1 MKPITAASLTV
12 LHKGGRPRAA
22 DPGVTVS
29 AWIPG
34 SQYDQL
40 VQLAKL
46 RRQSVST
53 LVKDLLHLRLA
64 AGIPT
69 R

>member
-1 MKPITAASLTV
+1 MKPIPPEPN
-12 LHKGGRPRAA
+12 KGGRPRVP
-22 DPGVTVS
+22 DPGVRVS

-40 VQLAKL
+40 VKLAQH
-46 RRQSVST
+46 RRESVSA

-64 AGIPT
+64 AGIPPK
-69 R
+69 